1 MVRTPRDAFVAGAHC
16 AEFKAIYQSEAFE
29 AATSAALLEMT
40 AETCQQG
47 LTPNQAA
54 DAGNQMAGAKR
65 YLEILCTIWQPT
77 EKVKQ
82 QKPPNLDYRA
92 GV

>member
-1 MVRTPRDAFVAGAHC
+1 MLRTPRDKFVASAHC
-16 AEFKAIYQSEAFE
+16 AEFKAIFQKEAFE
-29 AATSAALLEMT
+29 EASLAALLEMT
-40 AETCQQG
+40 AEVCVQG

-54 DAGNQMAGAKR
+54 DAANQIAGAKR

-82 QKPPNLDYRA
+82 QKVSNLDYKA